1 MKPCFLLSM
10 TRSAICVLCV
20 RVCVFFS
27 IVWTSDAF
35 NFFFFV
41 SLQHFLNSLGVGDL
55 LLAEGLCCEVET
67 GRSLLR
73 LLLHHHH
80 DAGFFVVKTIV
91 CVVSTCFCCDG
102 GICCCL

>member
-1 MKPCFLLSM
+1 
-10 TRSAICVLCV
+10 
-20 RVCVFFS
+20 VFFS

-41 SLQHFLNSLGVGDL
+41 SLQHFLNSLEVGDL

-73 LLLHHHH
+73 LLLLHHHHH

-102 GICCCL
+102 GISCCL

>member
-1 MKPCFLLSM
+1 
-10 TRSAICVLCV
+10 VG
-20 RVCVFFS
+20 VFFS
-27 IVWTSDAF
+27 IVCNSDAF
-35 NFFFFV
+35 NFSFFV
-41 SLQHFLNSLGVGDL
+41 SLQRFLDSLEVGDL

-91 CVVSTCFCCDG
+91 CVVVCESGF
-102 GICCCL
+102 

>member
-1 MKPCFLLSM
+1 
-10 TRSAICVLCV
+10 
-20 RVCVFFS
+20 VFFS